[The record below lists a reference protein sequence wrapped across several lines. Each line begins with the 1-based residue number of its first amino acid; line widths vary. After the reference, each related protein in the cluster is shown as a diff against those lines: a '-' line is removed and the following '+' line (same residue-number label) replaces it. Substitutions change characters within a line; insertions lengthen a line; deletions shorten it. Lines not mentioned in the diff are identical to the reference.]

1 MNIGILGLGTI
12 ASAVVHGIAQDGHVI
27 RTSQRSAAQ
36 AERLSAQY
44 ANVTPMENQEVIDQ
58 SDVIFLG
65 LMPERAQEILP
76 QLRFRSRQQ
85 VISFMASLSLE
96 DVQACVAPATASC
109 IMIPFPAIAQG
120 GSVIPVLGQDDMVH
134 MLFGTRNQ
142 VISLKTR
149 QEMDALLCAQAVL
162 SPVTQLVASAA
173 QWLEENGL
181 EAQRGEPFLRM
192 LIASGLMQSEAKAL
206 LTSLATPG
214 GFNESLREHMNDAG
228 MREDLREGLDHLL
241 AWHKGQG

>member
-36 AERLSAQY
+36 AELLSAQY
-44 ANVTPMENQEVIDQ
+44 ANVTPMGNQEVIDQ

-109 IMIPFPAIAQG
+109 IMIPFPAIAQE
-120 GSVIPVLGQDDMVH
+120 GSVIPVFGQDEIVH
-134 MLFGTRNQ
+134 SLFGARNH
-142 VISLKTR
+142 VTVLHNA

-162 SPVTQLVASAA
+162 SPVTSIPVDVKEIISSSDASKK
-173 QWLEENGL
+173 
-181 EAQRGEPFLRM
+181 
-192 LIASGLMQSEAKAL
+192 SGDMK
-206 LTSLATPG
+206 
-214 GFNESLREHMNDAG
+214 
-228 MREDLREGLDHLL
+228 
-241 AWHKGQG
+241 